1 MYFIKNNTP
10 KLNYCPIFTFLAK
23 TILHKIIL
31 NIFYF
36 YCNYVLIFNEESDI
50 IIMQKFHI
58 IFQMFVNISTN
69 I

>member
-31 NIFYF
+31 NIFF
-36 YCNYVLIFNEESDI
+36 YYKYVLIFKIESDI

-58 IFQMFVNISTN
+58 IFQIFVNISTN